1 MEEPVTE
8 RKPPQLSVPAWVERQ
23 IRAAEQSGAF
33 DDLPGKGRPI
43 PDLGR
48 KHDDMAWVADYLR
61 RENVDAAELL
71 PPALALAKEVE
82 QLPERLAR
90 EASEARV
97 RRHIETL
104 NARIHSAY
112 ARPHLSGPPMR
123 VRPVD
128 LEAAVRQRR
137 TTRPTPPAAEPAPPT
152 PVRARRRWFRRQAT

>member
-1 MEEPVTE
+1 LTE
-8 RKPPQLSVPAWVERQ
+8 RKPTQLSVPAWVERQ

-48 KHDDMAWVADYLR
+48 KHDDLAWVADYLR

-90 EASEARV
+90 EASETRV
-97 RRHIETL
+97 RRHVEAL
-104 NARIHSAY
+104 NARIHTAY

-128 LEAAVRQRR
+128 VEAAVQQWR
-137 TTRPTPPAAEPAPPT
+137 TTRPTPAAQPVPPS
-152 PVRARRRWFRRQAT
+152 PVRARRRWFRRRAG